1 MSKITITLN
10 LPDKLANEAE
20 AKGLL
25 KAESMEALLREELR
39 RRRIGGLFKATDKLA
54 NLSGITFTDIEVEA
68 EIRAARKAR
77 RLRHASGS

>member
-1 MSKITITLN
+1 MSKKTITLS

-39 RRRIGGLFKATDKLA
+39 RRRIGSLFKAADKLA
-54 NLSGITFTDIEVEA
+54 NSNAVTLTDVEMQA
-68 EIRAARKAR
+68 EIQAARKAR
-77 RLRHASGS
+77 NLRRASGS